1 MFIIR
6 VIVELIL
13 KLNISSKVAS
23 TIRLLKRSN
32 NIYNHLTI
40 QLFPIITR
48 TINYRSNFIR

>member
-23 TIRLLKRSN
+23 SIRLLKRWN